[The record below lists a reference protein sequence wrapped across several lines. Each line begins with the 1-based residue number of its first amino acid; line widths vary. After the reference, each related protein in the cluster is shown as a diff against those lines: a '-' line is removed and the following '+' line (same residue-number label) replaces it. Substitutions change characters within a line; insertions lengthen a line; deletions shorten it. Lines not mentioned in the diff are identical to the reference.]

1 MIVLDSNVISE
12 TMRKTPDAR
21 VVAWLDAQ
29 SVETLYLAAISVAEL
44 RFGIAVA
51 PRGRRQRQ
59 LAEMLEKEILP
70 AFATRILPF
79 DLATSRAYAEL
90 MAKARAAGLGI
101 PVADGYIA
109 ATAAANEMRIATRN
123 TKHFQ
128 ATGLRVIDPWLDH
141 ERLKTS

>member
-29 SVETLYLAAISVAEL
+29 SVETLYLAAISVTEL

-51 PRGRRQRQ
+51 PKGRRQQQ
-59 LAEMLEKEILP
+59 LDEMLEKKVLP
-70 AFATRILPF
+70 AFAMRILPF
-79 DLATSRAYAEL
+79 DLAASRAYAEL
-90 MAKARAAGLGI
+90 MAKARAAGVGI

-109 ATAAANEMRIATRN
+109 ATAAAHGMMIATRD
-123 TKHFQ
+123 TKHFKV
-128 ATGLRVIDPWLDH
+128 TGLRVVNPWDN
-141 ERLKTS
+141 RTT